1 MENERPTPL
10 LEDSEAT
17 RKKLESWFSARR
29 GTVTRIPELTI
40 PEASGMSNVTLLFDI
55 EWQEGDTVYREPC
68 VGRLQP
74 EISRPVFPSYDLTLQ
89 YEVMDSIGRN
99 SDIPVPELHGLETD
113 TSVLGV
119 QFYIMKRV
127 DGRIP
132 TDMPPYNM
140 DGWMMHETTDE
151 QQASLWKS
159 AVDTLGRYHRLDYK
173 ELGFQGLEQPGKT
186 PLQQQLD
193 YWQGYLGWAMEGEGH
208 AIGQRALDW
217 LQANQ
222 PSDEP
227 TVLCWGDSRLGNIIF
242 DPIEDKVATVLDW
255 EMAVLGNPVQDIA
268 WFNYMD
274 ATFAEGLGMPR
285 LTGLPSYPDT
295 VKQWQTASGYTAR
308 DYDYYLIFAGMR
320 YGLILSRIMLA
331 TGQDSQVQENFA
343 CALLKKHLDELPLK
357 EKAD

>member
-1 MENERPTPL
+1 METERPTPL

-17 RKKLESWFSARR
+17 RAKLEAWFSARKGR
-29 GTVTRIPELTI
+29 AISIPELKI

-55 EWQEGDTVYREPC
+55 EWQEDGTVHREPC

-74 EISRPVFPSYDLTLQ
+74 EIARPVFPTYDLTLQ
-89 YEVMDSIGRN
+89 YEVMDSIGRH

-113 TSVLGV
+113 TSLLGV
-119 QFYIMKRV
+119 QFYIMKRT

-140 DGWMMHETTDE
+140 DGWMMHETTE
-151 QQASLWKS
+151 AEQASLWKC
-159 AVDTLGRYHRLDYK
+159 AVDTLGQFHRLNYK
-173 ELGFQGLEQPGKT
+173 TLGFAHLAEAGKT

-193 YWQGYLGWAMEGEGH
+193 YWQGYLDWAMEGKGH
-208 AIGQRALDW
+208 GICQRALGW

-222 PSDEP
+222 PQDEP

-242 DPIEDKVATVLDW
+242 HPSHSSVAALLDW

-268 WFNYMD
+268 WFNYLD
-274 ATFAEGLGMPR
+274 STFAEGLGMPR
-285 LTGLPSYPDT
+285 LPGLPSYPDT
-295 VKQWQTASGYTAR
+295 VKHWQGVSGYSAR

-320 YGLILSRIMLA
+320 YGLVLSRIMLA
-331 TGQDSQVQENFA
+331 TDQDNEIQENFA
-343 CALLKKHLDELPLK
+343 CQLLNTHLGRL
-357 EKAD
+357 AT

>member
-1 MENERPTPL
+1 MMENERPTPL
-10 LEDSEAT
+10 IEDSEAT
-17 RKKLESWFSARR
+17 RKKLESWFSSRR
-29 GTVTRIPELTI
+29 GHTVHIPDFKI

-55 EWQEGDTVYREPC
+55 EWREGDELHREPC

-74 EISRPVFPSYDLTLQ
+74 EIARPVFPSYDLTLQ

-99 SDIPVPELHGLETD
+99 SDIPVPELLGLETD
-113 TSVLGV
+113 LSVLGI

-140 DGWMMHETTDE
+140 DGWMLHETTDAQRE
-151 QQASLWKS
+151 TIWRS
-159 AVDTLGRYHRLDYK
+159 AVDTLGRYHKLDYIK
-173 ELGFQGLEQPGKT
+173 LGFEHLAEPGKT

-193 YWQGYLGWAMEGEGH
+193 YWWSYLDWAMEGKPH
-208 AIGQRALDW
+208 ATCRRALDW

-222 PSDEP
+222 PVDEP
-227 TVLCWGDSRLGNIIF
+227 TVLCWGDARIGNIIF
-242 DPIEDKVATVLDW
+242 DASRYEVATVLDW

-285 LTGLPSYPDT
+285 LSGLPSYPDT
-295 VKQWQTASGYTAR
+295 IEQWQAVSGYSAK
-308 DYDYYLIFAGMR
+308 DYDYYLIFAAMR
-320 YGLILSRIMLA
+320 YGIILSRIMLA
-331 TGQDSQVQENFA
+331 TGQDGEVQENFA
-343 CALLKKHLDELPLK
+343 CALLKKHLDGNG
-357 EKAD
+357 